1 MNKATRA
8 AIEKIV
14 NALETIGDEV
24 ESLHDDEQEKF
35 DNAPE
40 GLEGS
45 ERYAAIEAAADNLDT
60 AHDNITEA
68 IEAADL
74 KAVDPRQHDVQQR
87 HPGIGVLLQLVQC
100 LFAGLRLNDVVPG
113 TAQVDD
119 DKAADAGLILQH
131 HYFLHS
137 AYRPFFSVSCRR
149 RTTPW

>member
-14 NALETIGDEV
+14 NALETLGVEV

-45 ERYAAIEAAADNLDT
+45 ERYAADNLDT

-68 IEAADL
+68 IEA
-74 KAVDPRQHDVQQR
+74 
-87 HPGIGVLLQLVQC
+87 
-100 LFAGLRLNDVVPG
+100 LR
-113 TAQVDD
+113 
-119 DKAADAGLILQH
+119 AAME
-131 HYFLHS
+131 
-137 AYRPFFSVSCRR
+137 
-149 RTTPW
+149 

>member
-14 NALETIGDEV
+14 NALETLGVEV

-45 ERYAAIEAAADNLDT
+45 ERYAAVAAADNLDT

-68 IEAADL
+68 IEA
-74 KAVDPRQHDVQQR
+74 
-87 HPGIGVLLQLVQC
+87 
-100 LFAGLRLNDVVPG
+100 LR
-113 TAQVDD
+113 
-119 DKAADAGLILQH
+119 AAME
-131 HYFLHS
+131 
-137 AYRPFFSVSCRR
+137 
-149 RTTPW
+149 

>member
-14 NALETIGDEV
+14 NALETLGDEV
-24 ESLHDDEQEKF
+24 ESLHDDEH

-68 IEAADL
+68 IEA
-74 KAVDPRQHDVQQR
+74 
-87 HPGIGVLLQLVQC
+87 
-100 LFAGLRLNDVVPG
+100 LR
-113 TAQVDD
+113 
-119 DKAADAGLILQH
+119 AAME
-131 HYFLHS
+131 
-137 AYRPFFSVSCRR
+137 
-149 RTTPW
+149 

>member
-14 NALETIGDEV
+14 NALETLGDEV

-35 DNAPE
+35 DNAPPE

-68 IEAADL
+68 IEA
-74 KAVDPRQHDVQQR
+74 
-87 HPGIGVLLQLVQC
+87 
-100 LFAGLRLNDVVPG
+100 LR
-113 TAQVDD
+113 
-119 DKAADAGLILQH
+119 AAME
-131 HYFLHS
+131 
-137 AYRPFFSVSCRR
+137 
-149 RTTPW
+149 